1 MKGKKVIVAG
11 AGRSGIRSTELLL
24 RQGADVILFDQ
35 NEALDKEK
43 LLANFD
49 QPERVELAIG
59 ALPVEKIREADL
71 MVISPGIPLDT
82 PFVNRV
88 RDAEVPIWGEIELAV
103 RFNKGRIAAITG
115 TNGKTTTT
123 SLVGAIFQAYKADSL
138 IVGNIGTPFTQFADA
153 THEGQLISAEIS
165 PFQLDTVY
173 SLHPEV
179 SALLNLTPDHLNRYI
194 TFENY
199 CDAKMKIIE
208 NQTMEDAF
216 VVNYDDPEVRKRA
229 EAVTNVR
236 VVYFSRLHELEEGVF
251 VRNGEIVVR
260 EKGQEEVIMPVSEI
274 RILGGHNVE
283 NVLAAVGITRNMGV
297 PADVIRKAVAD
308 FKGVEHRIEY
318 VRTLHGVEYY
328 NDSKGTNP
336 DAAIKAI
343 QAMTGPTYLIG
354 GGYNKHNTYD
364 EWIEAFDGKV
374 RSLVLLGETAEAI
387 AECAKQHDFRQFVFV
402 DTLEEA
408 VRYCYEHAKEGEKVL
423 LSPAC
428 ASWDMFKDFEQRGEL
443 FKEYVRN
450 LEG

>member
-24 RQGADVILFDQ
+24 RQGAEVILFDQ
-35 NEALDKEK
+35 NEALDREALMKE
-43 LLANFD
+43 FGGSD
-49 QPERVELAIG
+49 HVELAIG
-59 ALPVEKIREADL
+59 NLSMEKIHEADL

-88 RDAEVPIWGEIELAV
+88 RDAKVPIWGEIELAAKY
-103 RFNKGRIAAITG
+103 NKGRIAGITG

-123 SLVGAIFQAYKADSL
+123 SLVGAIFQAYKPDSL
-138 IVGNIGTPFTQFADA
+138 IVGNIGTPFTQFADQ
-153 THEGQLISAEIS
+153 TYEGQLISAEIS

-199 CDAKMKIIE
+199 ADAKMKIIE
-208 NQTMEDAF
+208 NQTMEDTF

-229 EAVTNVR
+229 EQVTNVR
-236 VVYFSRLHELEEGVF
+236 VLYFSRVKELEEGVF
-251 VRNGEIVVR
+251 VRNGWIVVR
-260 EKGQEEVIMPVSEI
+260 EAGKETEVLPLSEI
-274 RILGGHNVE
+274 RILGNHNVE
-283 NVLAAVGITRNMGV
+283 NVLAAVAITFRMGV
-297 PADVIRKAVAD
+297 PVDVIRKAVAD

-318 VRTLHGVEYY
+318 VRTVHGVPYY

-343 QAMTGPTYLIG
+343 QAMKGPTFLIG
-354 GGYNKHNTYD
+354 GGYDKHNTYD

-374 RSLVLLGETAEAI
+374 KSLVLLGETAQAI
-387 AECAKQHDFRQFVFV
+387 AECAKAHDFLHFVFV

-408 VRYCYEHAKEGEKVL
+408 VRFCYEHAREGDAVL

-428 ASWDMFKDFEQRGEL
+428 ASWDMFKDFEQRGTL
-443 FKEYVRN
+443 FKEYVN
-450 LEG
+450 QLGE

>member
-43 LLANFD
+43 LMANFEEKD
-49 QPERVELAIG
+49 RVELAIG
-59 ALPVEKIREADL
+59 ALPPEKIKEADL

-138 IVGNIGTPFTQFADA
+138 IVGNIGTPFTQFADS

-199 CDAKMKIIE
+199 ADAKMKIIE

-216 VVNYDDPEVRKRA
+216 VVNYDDPEVRRRA

-236 VVYFSRLHELEEGVF
+236 VVYFSRQHELEDGVF
-251 VRNGEIVVR
+251 VRDGEIIVR
-260 EKGQEEVIMPVSEI
+260 EKGSETVIMPVSEI

-283 NVLAAVGITRNMGV
+283 NVLAAVGITWNMGV
-297 PADVIRKAVAD
+297 PAEVIRKAVSE

-318 VRTLHGVEYY
+318 VRTLNGVEYY

-408 VRYCYEHAKEGEKVL
+408 VRFCYEHAKNGEKVL

-443 FKEYVRN
+443 FKEYVRA